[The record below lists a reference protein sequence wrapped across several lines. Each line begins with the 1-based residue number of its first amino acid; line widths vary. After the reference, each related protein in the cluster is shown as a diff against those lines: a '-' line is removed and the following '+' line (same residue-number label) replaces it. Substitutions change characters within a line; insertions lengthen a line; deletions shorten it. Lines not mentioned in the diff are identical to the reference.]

1 MSSKGSKGLVIV
13 IALPIMA
20 MGAEQIISGL
30 NSYGD
35 RAILQTIFGIIVFTL
50 ALLAIRGARKLASTL
65 EAMTYERYVAENPK
79 DPITGKV
86 ICNCCGGK
94 RINVKQLR
102 PHSSHRE
109 HFWLYA
115 VPSGT

>member
-50 ALLAIRGARKLASTL
+50 
-65 EAMTYERYVAENPK
+65 
-79 DPITGKV
+79 
-86 ICNCCGGK
+86 
-94 RINVKQLR
+94 
-102 PHSSHRE
+102 
-109 HFWLYA
+109 
-115 VPSGT
+115 